1 MPHSCLHLVMH
12 NLGVLGEQTTQRG
25 TSILLLT
32 GNPVQW
38 RTAWLSCAVADS
50 LAVLCQVQDQRPSGA
65 ELCKQWHVAQWP
77 RTLHPKP

>member
-38 RTAWLSCAVADS
+38 RTAWLSCAKSRIKDRQAQS
-50 LAVLCQVQDQRPSGA
+50 CASNGMLPSGPGPYTPN
-65 ELCKQWHVAQWP
+65 P
-77 RTLHPKP
+77 RP